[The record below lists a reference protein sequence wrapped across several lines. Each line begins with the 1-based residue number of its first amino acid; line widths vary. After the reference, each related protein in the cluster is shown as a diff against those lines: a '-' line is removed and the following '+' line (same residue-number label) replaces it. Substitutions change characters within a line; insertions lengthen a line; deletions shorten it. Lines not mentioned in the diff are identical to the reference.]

1 MYLHTLINCRRLN
14 QDFVHRAL
22 ARLQQTAQA
31 PVKMAVGRCR
41 TVHPFIFQVVGM
53 CNDNEEEYKLLN
65 VIPRSSEEPCR
76 YCAMKKRD
84 INMRPVGFQDPHRDC
99 EALNAMGI
107 ASEEAYFKTLTGP
120 PYARNYLSA
129 DEIASL
135 VKCKANG
142 IYPGRNSVLSL
153 FDWHLSN
160 GIGNPYVVSTF
171 DSLHTLYKGPVE
183 QCIRYAVTCIYLLR
197 RKVLQTLIHL
207 YIRTQNFINT
217 YKHLYTCI

>member
-65 VIPRSSEEPCR
+65 VIPRSGEEPCR

-120 PYARNYLSA
+120 PYARIVS
-129 DEIASL
+129 
-135 VKCKANG
+135 C
-142 IYPGRNSVLSL
+142 L
-153 FDWHLSN
+153 FLT
-160 GIGNPYVVSTF
+160 GT
-171 DSLHTLYKGPVE
+171 
-183 QCIRYAVTCIYLLR
+183 
-197 RKVLQTLIHL
+197 
-207 YIRTQNFINT
+207 
-217 YKHLYTCI
+217 